1 MFPSKSLLVLL
12 LSAVVTGAQAG
23 TVYTFKITDFQG
35 STLDLLNGS
44 SASLTP
50 WLFFFGMQ
58 GDPYQFRIQNAAAPA
73 SILCY
78 TTADA
83 ATAGAAEHTQIVGR
97 PYTDKVSTFW
107 DVVDAVGKEGYSN
120 LIEKHTRLAM
130 TAWPRSGSSVSSPL
144 TLEQFDAKN
153 KHQVF
158 KLVKPDPEWTC
169 NAKHFDLYFIY
180 PYPPLSRPWL
190 ERLSEE
196 GVIDPSARVW
206 VRRKFGIEA

>member
-1 MFPSKSLLVLL
+1 MFPPKSLLVLL
-12 LSAVVTGAQAG
+12 FSVIAGAQAG

-44 SASLTP
+44 ATSLTP
-50 WLFFFGMQ
+50 VLSTTATNETSQNASCPFSLPSSSSLPPHLSPRILTGWLFFFGMQ

-83 ATAGAAEHTQIVGR
+83 ATPGAAEHTQIVGR
-97 PYTDKVSTFW
+97 PYTDNVSTFW
-107 DVVDAVGKEGYSN
+107 DVVDVAGKGGYSN

-130 TAWPRSGSSVSSPL
+130 TAWPHSGSSVSSPL

-158 KLVKPDPEWTC
+158 KLVKP
-169 NAKHFDLYFIY
+169 A
-180 PYPPLSRPWL
+180 
-190 ERLSEE
+190 
-196 GVIDPSARVW
+196 V
-206 VRRKFGIEA
+206 